1 MRVAAVIRPEGP
13 AQKPKGQESLTQG
26 LPWVSRNKRFAL
38 NGPGKRNVPALLTGE
53 VNETRLTEEAKR
65 RRFAYLPVGPSG
77 LIGGAELPRVNP
89 GLCFLGHFGPQ
100 IGVVQTPS
108 GLMTG

>member
-1 MRVAAVIRPEGP
+1 MRVAAVMRPEGL
-13 AQKPKGQESLTQG
+13 APKGQESLAQG

-38 NGPGKRNVPALLTGE
+38 NGPDKRNVPASKILG
-53 VNETRLTEEAKR
+53 RLAI
-65 RRFAYLPVGPSG
+65 FVAPSASG
-77 LIGGAELPRVNP
+77 LIGGAELPRVKP

-100 IGVVQTPS
+100 IGDVQTPS